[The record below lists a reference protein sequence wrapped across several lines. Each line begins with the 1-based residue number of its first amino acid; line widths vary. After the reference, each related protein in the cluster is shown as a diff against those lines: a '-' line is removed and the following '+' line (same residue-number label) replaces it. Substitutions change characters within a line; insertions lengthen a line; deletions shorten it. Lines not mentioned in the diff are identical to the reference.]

1 MQMKNHNTIK
11 QLNLEDEAMY
21 ILTQQATSSDTHIN
35 EELILQIYRDA
46 IILNDKFDVKAD
58 AQNTLSKKI
67 NKLIVEHSNVISG
80 E

>member
-1 MQMKNHNTIK
+1 MKNHNTIK